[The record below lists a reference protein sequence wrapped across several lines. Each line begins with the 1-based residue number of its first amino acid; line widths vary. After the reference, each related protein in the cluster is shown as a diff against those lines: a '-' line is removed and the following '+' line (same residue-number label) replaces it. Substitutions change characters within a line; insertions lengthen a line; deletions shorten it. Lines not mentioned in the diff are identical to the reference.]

1 MTAPAD
7 YLALLMNSVGPSP
20 TAQRIVD
27 ALVPEFA
34 DLAQVF
40 VSEGDR
46 LRIVAFRHIDP
57 EQHPVLEQLAAA
69 HRPSIDDRRDPVA
82 QVLRSG
88 EPRMSTWIRREQVE
102 TITSDARVHS
112 IFDAIRPRNVVVVPL
127 ERAGE
132 RYGALVMALS
142 SSGRRFIE
150 GDLEFFR
157 EFAARVGPEIA
168 L

>member
-1 MTAPAD
+1 
-7 YLALLMNSVGPSP
+7 
-20 TAQRIVD
+20 
-27 ALVPEFA
+27 
-34 DLAQVF
+34 
-40 VSEGDR
+40 
-46 LRIVAFRHIDP
+46 
-57 EQHPVLEQLAAA
+57 
-69 HRPSIDDRRDPVA
+69 
-82 QVLRSG
+82 
-88 EPRMSTWIRREQVE
+88 MSTWIRREQVE
-102 TITSDARVHS
+102 TITSDARVHA